1 LSKAGKSPCSS
12 VGNKEEEEEE
22 KEDGFRLIL
31 GIFILLQEITHH
43 DLLDKKY

>member
-1 LSKAGKSPCSS
+1 LSKAEKSPCSS
-12 VGNKEEEEEE
+12 VGIIEEEET
-22 KEDGFRLIL
+22 EDEFRLIL